1 MKNLSNVNLILIQN
15 KMKKDLHYMHNR
27 SRTND
32 ERIKSFDSKQ
42 NDGSKSL
49 KTSEIINQKL
59 AEYMT
64 DENRSDKNQTKISDK
79 FETDKQHIISQMK

>member
-1 MKNLSNVNLILIQN
+1 
-15 KMKKDLHYMHNR
+15 MKKDLHYMHNR

-49 KTSEIINQKL
+49 KTREIINQKL

-79 FETDKQHIISQMK
+79 FETDKQQIISQMK